1 MMDNGASIIIP
12 TGALALLR
20 RVSALLDE
28 SGTGAYL
35 VGGLLRDIIL
45 GRPFADIDIAVDD
58 DGIATAQKIAS
69 ALGGS
74 FVLLDRENGIGRVVL
89 SGDGT
94 TKPWELDFSR
104 LQGGIEPDLS
114 RRDFTINALAIDL
127 AGLIANAGNIDVA
140 GIIDPFHGRDDLE
153 KKIIRA
159 VSQDCFRD
167 DPARLLRAVRLAAEL
182 GFVIDAGTE
191 ALAIK
196 DHELVITVAGERVR
210 EELLKLL
217 AVPDTGGWLRHLDR
231 SGLLTAIIPE
241 LTATKG
247 VIQPKEHYWD
257 VFEHTLET
265 VSAVDF
271 VLRQG
276 NWRYAGQE
284 ARDSVP
290 WSPVLAAHFR
300 LEVSHGSTRQSMLK
314 VAALLHDVAKP
325 SAKAVG
331 EDGRTHFIGHA
342 RLGAEI
348 AIGIL
353 GRLRF
358 SSREIKLVEVMVK
371 EHLRPTQLSN
381 EGMPS
386 HRAVYRFFRDA
397 GEAGTDILFLN
408 LADHL
413 ATRGPELDLAGW
425 QEHTRLTEYI
435 LAAHQAQEKLAAPV
449 KLLNG
454 NDLIL
459 SFGLSPGPKIGTIL
473 ELVKE
478 AQASGEISTREEAL
492 ALARDRLRTEVVS
505 RNG

>member
-1 MMDNGASIIIP
+1 MNSGTNISIP
-12 TGALALLR
+12 EGVLALLS

-28 SGTGAYL
+28 PGTRAYL
-35 VGGLLRDIIL
+35 VGGLLRDILL
-45 GRPFADIDIAVDD
+45 GHPSADIDIAVDD

-74 FVLLDRENGIGRVVL
+74 FILLDRENGIGRVVL
-89 SGDGT
+89 PGDST
-94 TKPWELDFSR
+94 TEPWELDFSR
-104 LQGGIEPDLS
+104 LQGGIGPDLL
-114 RRDFTINALAIDL
+114 RRDFTVDALAVDL
-127 AGLIANAGNIDVA
+127 AELVKNAGNIDIA
-140 GIIDPFHGRDDLE
+140 GVIDPFHGRDDLE
-153 KKIIRA
+153 KRIIRA
-159 VSQDCFRD
+159 VSPACFRD

-182 GFVIDAGTE
+182 GFVIDGGTE
-191 ALAIK
+191 ALLR
-196 DHELVITVAGERVR
+196 DGHELVITVAGERVR

-217 AVPDTGGWLRHLDR
+217 AAPDTGDWLAHLDR
-231 SGLLTAIIPE
+231 LGLLTAIIPE
-241 LTATKG
+241 LTVAKG
-247 VIQPKEHYWD
+247 IIQPKEHYWD

-271 VLRQG
+271 LLRQG
-276 NWRYAGQE
+276 SWRYAGQE
-284 ARDSVP
+284 VRDSVP
-290 WSPVLAAHFR
+290 WSPALAAHFR

-325 SAKAVG
+325 ATKAVG
-331 EDGRTHFIGHA
+331 EDGRTHFLGHA

-348 AIGIL
+348 ASGVL
-353 GRLRF
+353 ERLRF
-358 SSREIKLVEVMVK
+358 SGREIKLVEVMVK

-425 QEHTRLTEYI
+425 QEHTRTTEYI

-449 KLLNG
+449 KLLDG
-454 NDLIL
+454 NDLIS

-492 ALARDRLRTEVVS
+492 TLARDRLRTEVVS